1 MFRPTALHLRVTAT
15 QDRRNATLEA
25 GTSRRPATH
34 EMNARAHHRIRSGTY
49 AREHFPMTANAAL
62 MGAEGWRLRYQIPRT
77 PHGRPSSADSDAPL
91 YHDVPRRT
99 CRSSHLPGFVHV
111 ASNRRPEHPGRR
123 VGLMT
128 MPTAAVLVIGFGA
141 MGSATCITRA
151 TRSGV

>member
-1 MFRPTALHLRVTAT
+1 MRLPAPTMFRPTALHLRVTAT

-77 PHGRPSSADSDAPL
+77 PHGRRRRLIPTRRCTTM
-91 YHDVPRRT
+91 YHDVLVDPRIYLDSFTWRRT
-99 CRSSHLPGFVHV
+99 GDPNTRDV
-111 ASNRRPEHPGRR
+111 AS
-123 VGLMT
+123 
-128 MPTAAVLVIGFGA
+128 
-141 MGSATCITRA
+141 GS
-151 TRSGV
+151 